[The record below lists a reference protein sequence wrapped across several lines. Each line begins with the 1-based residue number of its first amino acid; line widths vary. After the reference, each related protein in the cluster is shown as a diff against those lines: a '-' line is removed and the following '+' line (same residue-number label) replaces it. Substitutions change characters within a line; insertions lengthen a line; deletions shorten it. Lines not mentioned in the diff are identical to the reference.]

1 MASGLALLARAALT
15 RKPALVPEGKKVERV
30 ETRVPVSTLDSAKLE
45 PFRRVIGWRGS
56 ELPLTWPHILAADA
70 VLELLTGPKFPVK
83 LLGLVHVAN
92 RIELHAPLAANTS
105 GELVVFL
112 EGFKDSERG
121 HEFELHTELHA
132 DGAVPW
138 REVTTFLA
146 RKKRSG
152 PKANGA
158 PNPNTERPAAERVVE
173 FDAPSGL
180 GREYG
185 KLAGDLNPIHLS
197 DLSAKLFGFP
207 RAIAHGMWS
216 LARICAELKLEPPCV
231 VECQF
236 KLPVLLPSKL
246 KLELSG
252 ESFTLID
259 AASGKPHVTGTCV

>member
-30 ETRVPVSTLDSAKLE
+30 ETRVPVSTLDSPKLE

-70 VLELLTGPKFPVK
+70 VLELLTGPRFPVK

-92 RIELHAPLAANTS
+92 RIELHAPIGAHTR

-112 EGFKDSERG
+112 EGFKDTERG
-121 HEFELHTELHA
+121 HEFELHTELHTSE
-132 DGAVPW
+132 GAVPW

-152 PKANGA
+152 AKAPSAAAAERPKAD
-158 PNPNTERPAAERVVE
+158 RVVE
-173 FDAPSGL
+173 FEAPSGL

-216 LARICAELKLEPPCV
+216 LARISAELKLEAPCV

-259 AASGKPHVTGTCV
+259 AATEKPHVTGSCV

>member
-15 RKPALVPEGKKVERV
+15 RKPALVPEGRKVERL
-30 ETRVPVSTLDSAKLE
+30 ETRVPLSSLDSPKLE
-45 PFRRVIGWRGS
+45 PFRRVVGWRGS
-56 ELPLTWPHILAADA
+56 ELPLTWPHLLAADA
-70 VLELLTGPKFPVK
+70 VLELLTGPRFPVK

-92 RIELHAPLAANTS
+92 RIELLAPVAVSAR

-112 EGFKDSERG
+112 EGFQDTERG
-121 HEFELHTELHA
+121 QEFELHTELHV

-146 RKKRSG
+146 RRKRSG
-152 PKANGA
+152 PRA
-158 PNPNTERPAAERVVE
+158 PGVPAPSERPAPERVVE

-180 GREYG
+180 GRAYG

-216 LARICAELKLEPPCV
+216 LARIAAELKLEPPCV

-252 ESFTLID
+252 EAFTLLD
-259 AASGKPHVTGTCV
+259 AVSGKPHVVGTCA

>member
-15 RKPALVPEGKKVERV
+15 RKPALVPEGAKVERL
-30 ETRVPVSTLDSAKLE
+30 ETRLQLPSLGSPKLDA
-45 PFRRVIGWRGS
+45 FRRVTGWRAS

-70 VLELLTGPKFPVK
+70 VLELLTGSRFPVK

-92 RIELHAPLAANTS
+92 RIELHAPISVSARA
-105 GELVVFL
+105 ELVVFL
-112 EGFKDSERG
+112 EGFKDTERG
-121 HEFELHTELHA
+121 QEFELHTELHV
-132 DGAVPW
+132 DGGVPW

-152 PKANGA
+152 ARTAKEGS
-158 PNPNTERPAAERVVE
+158 TERATPERVVDFE
-173 FDAPSGL
+173 APSGL

-216 LARICAELKLEPPCV
+216 LARIAAELKLEPPCV

-246 KLELSG
+246 KLELAG
-252 ESFTLID
+252 ESFTLLD
-259 AASGKPHVTGTCV
+259 ATSGKPHVVGTCV